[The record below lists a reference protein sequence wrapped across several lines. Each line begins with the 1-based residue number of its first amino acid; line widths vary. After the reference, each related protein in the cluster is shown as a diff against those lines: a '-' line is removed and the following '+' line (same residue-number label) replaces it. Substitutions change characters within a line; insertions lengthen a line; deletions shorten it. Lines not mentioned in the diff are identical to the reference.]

1 LTVNFLTIKN
11 RIGRSAIVAAMRYHD
26 GYSRHR
32 QKGQSM
38 SASVKSFLD
47 HPLALTKADQKR
59 LEKLAALA
67 GRTPQAML
75 RFVLRDGFATCEED
89 VAENIKADIEFS
101 KGQSK
106 DHDTVMKSA
115 AARLKESDKRVR
127 QRA

>member
-1 LTVNFLTIKN
+1 
-11 RIGRSAIVAAMRYHD
+11 
-26 GYSRHR
+26 
-32 QKGQSM
+32 M
-38 SASVKSFLD
+38 SASVKSLLD

-67 GRTPQAML
+67 GRTPRVML

-89 VAENIKADIEFS
+89 VAENIKADTEFS